1 MFTGIPLVIVA
12 VGYFVIFVLTFIY
25 IFVLKGIPLV
35 IEDVGDLVISL
46 VDSYILLV
54 SFAVID
60 ELFLC

>member
-35 IEDVGDLVISL
+35 IEAVGDLVISL

-60 ELFLC
+60 

>member
-12 VGYFVIFVLTFIY
+12 VSYFVIFVLTFIH

-35 IEDVGDLVISL
+35 IEAVGDLVISL

-60 ELFLC
+60 

>member
-12 VGYFVIFVLTFIY
+12 VSYFVIFVLTFIY

-35 IEDVGDLVISL
+35 IEAVGDLVISL

-54 SFAVID
+54 SFVVID
-60 ELFLC
+60 

>member
-12 VGYFVIFVLTFIY
+12 VSYFVIFVLTFIY

-35 IEDVGDLVISL
+35 IEAVGDLVISL
-46 VDSYILLV
+46 VDSYIPLV

-60 ELFLC
+60 

>member
-12 VGYFVIFVLTFIY
+12 VSDFVIFVLTFIY

-35 IEDVGDLVISL
+35 IEAVGDLVISL

-54 SFAVID
+54 SFVVID
-60 ELFLC
+60 

>member
-12 VGYFVIFVLTFIY
+12 VSYFVIFVLTFIY

-35 IEDVGDLVISL
+35 IEAVGDLVISL

-60 ELFLC
+60 

>member
-1 MFTGIPLVIVA
+1 MVIVA
-12 VGYFVIFVLTFIY
+12 VSDFVIFVLTFIY

-35 IEDVGDLVISL
+35 IEAVGDLVISL

-60 ELFLC
+60 

>member
-54 SFAVID
+54 SFTVID
-60 ELFLC
+60 

>member
-12 VGYFVIFVLTFIY
+12 VSYFVIFVLTFIY

-35 IEDVGDLVISL
+35 IEAVGDLVISL

-54 SFAVID
+54 SFALID
-60 ELFLC
+60 

>member
-12 VGYFVIFVLTFIY
+12 VSYFVIFVLTFIY

-35 IEDVGDLVISL
+35 IEAVGDLVISL
-46 VDSYILLV
+46 VDSCILLV

-60 ELFLC
+60 

>member
-12 VGYFVIFVLTFIY
+12 VSYFVIFVLTFIY

-35 IEDVGDLVISL
+35 TEAVGDLVISL

-60 ELFLC
+60 